1 MYFWN
6 KTSRR
11 TANSI
16 DSIDFIYFI
25 GSIDFIDFIDT
36 IDSSSCSIAVVF
48 DPIKKT
54 KIPMKNKLI
63 KLSKN
68 LLNKAFL
75 DQDSNEIGDTLIEQ
89 QNVKLIKLIYFI
101 NSIDF
106 IDCINF
112 LYSYENKP
120 NYQYHHLICVFLSS
134 KQDKWILKT
143 SYVPVICNLLWIPF
157 ILCLI
162 LVSLNKKSTYSV
174 CLLFSTTF
182 LLTHFPFLF
191 F

>member
-1 MYFWN
+1 M
-6 KTSRR
+6 
-11 TANSI
+11 
-16 DSIDFIYFI
+16 
-25 GSIDFIDFIDT
+25 
-36 IDSSSCSIAVVF
+36 VF

-134 KQDKWILKT
+134 KQDK
-143 SYVPVICNLLWIPF
+143 
-157 ILCLI
+157 
-162 LVSLNKKSTYSV
+162 
-174 CLLFSTTF
+174 
-182 LLTHFPFLF
+182 
-191 F
+191 